1 MKKSDNRKY
10 ILFTPGPTEVPDFIL
25 DELSRPLVY
34 HREASFA
41 TLFEATIQELK
52 KIFLTKG
59 RMFVFTASGTGA
71 MEAAVCNLISHN
83 DKALVVSCG
92 KFGERWRELL
102 IRYGAYVRTLT
113 APYGSAV
120 LPEDLERRLR
130 TDDTI
135 KFVFTTLTETSTGVL
150 SDIKSYGEICHK
162 LNRLLVVD
170 AIAGLGA
177 DEFKMDEYHVAV
189 AVGAS
194 QKALACPPG
203 LSFLACN
210 EDAWTIIKEPRS
222 PRYYFDLL
230 LYERFCQQNQTPWTP
245 AVSLFYGLYKTLK
258 SINQKG
264 IKHFW
269 KNHRIIA
276 EYCRKEIKKMGLEI
290 FAKYPSNG
298 LTVIKLPENVDG
310 TKIVDYIKKKYRLL
324 FSNGQAELRGKI
336 IRIGHMG
343 HIKKTMINQAL
354 KAFRLGYHKIVKS

>member
-1 MKKSDNRKY
+1 MKKRFNKKY
-10 ILFTPGPTEVPDFIL
+10 TLFTPGPTEVLDFIL
-25 DELSRPLVY
+25 EELSRPLVY

-41 TLFEATIQELK
+41 TLFEDTTHELK

-59 RMFVFTASGTGA
+59 RVFVFTSSGTGA
-71 MEAAVCNLISHN
+71 MEAAVCNLISRN
-83 DKALVVSCG
+83 DKVLVVSCG

-113 APYGSAV
+113 APYGATV

-130 TDDTI
+130 TDDSI
-135 KFVFTTLTETSTGVL
+135 KFVFTTLTETSTGAL

-162 LNRLLVVD
+162 LNRLLIVD

-177 DEFKMDEYHVAV
+177 DEFKMDEYKVAV

-210 EDAWTIIKEPRS
+210 EDAWTIIKASHS

-230 LYERFCQQNQTPWTP
+230 LYERFREQNQTPWTP
-245 AVSLFYGLYKTLK
+245 AISLFYGLYKTLK
-258 SINQKG
+258 QINQKG

-269 KNHRIIA
+269 NNHKIIA
-276 EYCRKEIKKMGLEI
+276 EYCRKEIQKMGLEI
-290 FAKYPSNG
+290 FPTNPSNG

-310 TKIVDYIKKKYRLL
+310 TKIVDYIKKKHKLL

-343 HIKKTMINQAL
+343 YIKKTMVTNAL
-354 KAFRLGYHKIVKS
+354 KAFRDGYHKIVKS